1 MIFKNHE
8 CSMDIDDQLF
18 GMSSY
23 CKYFFRI
30 EKYKFSALQRRIGR
44 HSVTPGHDFRH
55 LYTSPIKWLKTLT
68 NVVKS
73 APGQRKARYM
83 TLH

>member
-8 CSMDIDDQLF
+8 CSIDIDDQLF

-30 EKYKFSALQRRIGR
+30 KKYNFGAFQRRIGR
-44 HSVTPGHDFRH
+44 HRVTPGYTFRH
-55 LYTSPIKWLKTLT
+55 LYTSPIKPLRTW
-68 NVVKS
+68 
-73 APGQRKARYM
+73 
-83 TLH
+83 

>member
-8 CSMDIDDQLF
+8 CSIDTDDQLF

-30 EKYKFSALQRRIGR
+30 QKYKFGAFQRRIGR
-44 HSVTPGHDFRH
+44 HRVTPGHDFRR
-55 LYTSPIKWLKTLT
+55 LYTSSIKG
-68 NVVKS
+68 V
-73 APGQRKARYM
+73 
-83 TLH
+83 